1 MNKWLNKKVRR
12 LQWFDISLIKSS
24 TMFFTLMLAK
34 LSSSLLSWDWE
45 VYLVLSI
52 VFAIRPFYQFYL
64 CKE

>member
-1 MNKWLNKKVRR
+1 MNNWLNKKVRR

-34 LSSSLLSWDWE
+34 LWSPLLSWDWE

-52 VFAIRPFYQFYL
+52 VFAVRPFYQFYL
-64 CKE
+64 AKE